1 MPKLEEVY
9 RRLQKSKKERR
20 EINKMVGDE
29 LKSNPR
35 YQEILEEAK
44 TLREE
49 KKGIEQEVKSGSDGD
64 RLDDLKIDIE
74 TDQELLAD
82 LVVNMYAKNEN
93 VEIVDENDEKWYPQ
107 FRVTYKKTN

>member
-9 RRLQKSKKERR
+9 GRLQKSKKERR
-20 EINKMVGDE
+20 EINKMFKDE
-29 LKSNPR
+29 LTSNQR

-49 KKGIEQEVKSGSDGD
+49 KRAIEQEVKSGRDGD
-64 RLDDLKIDIE
+64 RLEELKIDIE

-82 LVVNMYAKNEN
+82 LALNMYANNES
-93 VEIVDENDEKWYPQ
+93 VEIVDEHDEKWYPH
-107 FRVTYKKTN
+107 FKVAFKRAN